1 MDELSLLTHLGIAL
15 GLGLMIGLERG
26 WRTREEPAGHRV
38 AGIRTYGILG
48 LLGGIA
54 GLLSKNPGP
63 AVTAIAAFGV
73 VAAILLGYR
82 AALKTFRNNVSVTAT
97 LTAILTFLLGMLATL
112 GYPTIAVAA
121 AAVTVLL
128 LAMREPLHSWLA
140 TLDATDIQATARYGI
155 IALVVLPLLPDQAYG
170 PYAAWNPRSLWLVVV
185 LITGLSFA
193 GYIAGKRLGP
203 ARGTIAAAA
212 VAATVSSTAVIS
224 ELSRRLRD
232 PAEDAGTLKA
242 GIAAASAVMFVR
254 VTVLTAVLAQPA
266 LPVFALTISVAT
278 LVAGVWALL
287 LARRAI
293 GTKTG
298 NLPVRNPFDL
308 LPAIGFAAIVGIM
321 VLASRWAITRF
332 GDAGLATLLG
342 LTGLY
347 DVDSAIITVANLP
360 KGVIA
365 PESAG
370 LLLALP
376 MIVNTLVKAVIAVM
390 FAGPRRGWSA
400 ALPLFAAAMAA
411 TAGAGAVWAAV

>member
-15 GLGLMIGLERG
+15 GLGLLIGLERG
-26 WRTREEPAGHRV
+26 WRTREKPAGHRV

-54 GLLSKNPGP
+54 GLLSRNPGP
-63 AVTAIAAFGV
+63 GITAIATFGV
-73 VAAILLGYR
+73 VAALLLGYR
-82 AALKTFRNNVSVTAT
+82 AALKTFSNNVSVTAT
-97 LTAILTFLLGMLATL
+97 LTTILTFLLGMLATL

-128 LAMREPLHSWLA
+128 LAMREPLHNWLA

-232 PAEDAGTLKA
+232 PAEEARTLKA

-254 VTVLTAVLAQPA
+254 VIVLTAILAQPA
-266 LPVFALTISVAT
+266 LPVFALTVSAAT
-278 LVAGVWALL
+278 LVAGGWALI

-360 KGVIA
+360 KDAIT

-376 MIVNTLVKAVIAVM
+376 VIVNTLVKAVIAVM
-390 FAGPRRGWSA
+390 FAGPRQGWSA
-400 ALPLFAAAMAA
+400 AMPLIGAAIAA
-411 TAGAGAVWAAV
+411 TACAGAVWAAA